1 MIESIPKVCVLV
13 SSNFL
18 LACVIMIE
26 YIKSKY
32 DNSTVIATRR

>member
-1 MIESIPKVCVLV
+1 MIELIPKVCVLRAY
-13 SSNFL
+13 L
-18 LACVIMIE
+18 IMIE